1 MASISNLVA
10 ALFLGGSVLVGAQG
24 SRAQT
29 VETCY
34 LVRAEVETAL
44 GAQIRDEPPL
54 ERAQPNGSAFCTFAI
69 RRVLRDS
76 RYRIL
81 FVRIDVHANDRQA
94 RARGVRWM
102 SGSGEIPR
110 VGISNLGDE
119 AWYGGMTA
127 FRKGSTTVV
136 VNVTGDLVANVS
148 GPRDREIEERI
159 ARLIGARLP

>member
-1 MASISNLVA
+1 MPSIANHVA
-10 ALFLGGSVLVGAQG
+10 ALTIGCSILFGAQDL
-24 SRAQT
+24 RAQS

-34 LVRAEVETAL
+34 LTRAEVEAAL

-81 FVRIDVHANDRQA
+81 FVRIDVHANERQA

-102 SGSGEIPR
+102 SGTGEIPR
-110 VGISNLGDE
+110 VAVANLGDE

-127 FRKGSTTVV
+127 FRKGSTIVV
-136 VNVTGDLVANVS
+136 VNATGDLVANVS
-148 GPRDREIEERI
+148 GARDREIEERL

>member
-1 MASISNLVA
+1 MPSIANLFA
-10 ALFLGGSVLVGAQG
+10 ALTVGSSILFGAQG
-24 SRAQT
+24 LSAQT

-34 LVRAEVETAL
+34 LTRAEVEAAL
-44 GAQIRDEPPL
+44 GAGIRDEPAL

-81 FVRIDVHANDRQA
+81 FVRIDVHPNERQA

-102 SGSGEIPR
+102 SGTGEIPR
-110 VGISNLGDE
+110 VAVANLGDE

-127 FRKGSTTVV
+127 FRKGSTIVV
-136 VNVTGDLVANVS
+136 VNATGDLVANVS
-148 GPRDREIEERI
+148 GPRDREIEERL